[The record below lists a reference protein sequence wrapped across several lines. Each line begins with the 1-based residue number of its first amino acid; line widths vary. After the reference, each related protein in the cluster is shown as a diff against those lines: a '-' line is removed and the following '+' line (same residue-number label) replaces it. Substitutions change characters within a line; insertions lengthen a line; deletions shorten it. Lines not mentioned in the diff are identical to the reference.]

1 MVVNRMYPI
10 VPPPA
15 DVAADVNLDV
25 SHHELLELDVAPDVL
40 ILPSRLKY
48 FAKVSALCLARLSDV
63 KLTRRRSSTR
73 WWLSTHRTSPRATRR
88 ERTAR

>member
-1 MVVNRMYPI
+1 MANGHHRMYPI

-25 SHHELLELDVAPDVL
+25 SHHELLEMDVAPDVL

-48 FAKVSALCLARLSDV
+48 FAKVSLLS
-63 KLTRRRSSTR
+63 
-73 WWLSTHRTSPRATRR
+73 RTSPNPI
-88 ERTAR
+88 